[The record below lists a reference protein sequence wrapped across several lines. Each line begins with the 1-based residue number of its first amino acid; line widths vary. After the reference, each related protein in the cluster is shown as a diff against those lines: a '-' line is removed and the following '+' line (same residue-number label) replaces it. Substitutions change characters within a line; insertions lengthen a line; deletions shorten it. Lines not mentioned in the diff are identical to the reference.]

1 MLEDTP
7 DNSDLGSHRYITRI
21 PFKLN
26 VPQISPT
33 NYNCQ
38 IDDDSDSENVEDRM
52 KPIKTSCESDS
63 DLDNDDLL
71 TNIDKKYL
79 KNLGFKIK
87 NKSKHVAH

>member
-1 MLEDTP
+1 
-7 DNSDLGSHRYITRI
+7 
-21 PFKLN
+21 
-26 VPQISPT
+26 
-33 NYNCQ
+33 
-38 IDDDSDSENVEDRM
+38 M